1 MLLQRRRGF
10 TLIEL
15 LVVIA
20 IIAILAAMLFP
31 VFARARESA
40 RKIQCL
46 SNVKN
51 IATAIQMYLTDYDK
65 LPPREH
71 RQEVLEWFPC
81 DSSATAANPYLRWP
95 LVFDEYVKN
104 RDVWRCPSAKL
115 LAGAYWIRPSLPD
128 WFTWTADHCGQSVC
142 CCGFCQDNYPVGW
155 GGSVTDTSVQGP
167 SLDWQH
173 SKTNQGGTGFEQTIG
188 LLTNEEMKP
197 SEAED
202 PARYLV
208 VADVGGT
215 ANIQPSKVIHDAY
228 PDLCRVDRAGRSDRQ
243 EVLNCYADWANCSW
257 SQPCGA
263 VTPAYFFDP
272 EVRKS
277 FSRHLGG
284 VNLGFLDGHAQWM
297 SSEAVINNTYNSHD
311 PKREYMIYGI
321 ERCTY
326 PDCLV
331 KWP

>member
-1 MLLQRRRGF
+1 MKARRTGF

-51 IATAIQMYLTDYDK
+51 IATALQMYLTDYDR
-65 LPPREH
+65 LPPAEH
-71 RQEVLEWFPC
+71 RPEVLDWFGC
-81 DSSATAANPYLRWP
+81 DGAATTANPYLRWP
-95 LVFDEYVKN
+95 VILEEYVKN

-115 LAGAYWIRPSLPD
+115 LAGAYFIRPNFPD
-128 WFTWTADHCGQSVC
+128 WFQWTQDHCGQSVC
-142 CCGFCQDNYPVGW
+142 CCGNCQDNFPIGW
-155 GGSVTDTSVQGP
+155 GGSVTDSYAQGAAV
-167 SLDWQH
+167 DWQH
-173 SKTNQGGTGFEQTIG
+173 AQDNTSAGFEQTIG
-188 LLTNEEMKP
+188 CLTNEGMKP
-197 SEAED
+197 SEAND

-208 VADVGGT
+208 VADVGGGT
-215 ANIQPSKVIHDAY
+215 SIQPSKVIHDAY

-243 EVLNCYADWANCSW
+243 EVMNCYADWVNCPS
-257 SQPCGA
+257 SQTCGA
-263 VTPAYFFDP
+263 VTPAYYFDP
-272 EVRKS
+272 EVRKRY
-277 FSRHLGG
+277 SRHLGG

-297 SSEAVINNTYNSHD
+297 ASEAVINNTYDRHYPD
-311 PKREYMIYGI
+311 RDYQIYGI
-321 ERCTY
+321 ERCDY